1 MMTKVW
7 TILSSTVSH
16 HGLKAASPG
25 DSSNPEER
33 ADLMIPADIFTT
45 LAHDA
50 VHSISYFLLFKCHS
64 EITMQ

>member
-25 DSSNPEER
+25 DNSNPEER
-33 ADLMIPADIFTT
+33 ADLIIPADIFTT

-50 VHSISYFLLFKCHS
+50 VPHSISDFYCS
-64 EITMQ
+64 NVTPR